1 MEKDFQDQQAI
12 NKLKSLT
19 DDIRFCMYTTYEN
32 GKIQS
37 KPMTPQDVDSN
48 GDIWFFASKKDMA
61 TGNRLLSESVTLIYS
76 DPGKSSYL
84 SLSGNAEAVE
94 DEEKKEELW
103 NPMAEAWFKGGK
115 NDPNLL
121 MIKVATQE
129 AAYWDNGSSKMVIF
143 FSMLKAAVTGTTPEG
158 GDHGT
163 LDLM

>member
-32 GKIQS
+32 GKIES

-61 TGNRLLSESVTLIYS
+61 PGNRLLCESVTLIYS
-76 DPGKSSYL
+76 DPAKSSYL
-84 SLSGNAEAVE
+84 SISGNAEAVE

-103 NPMAEAWFKGGK
+103 GPMAEAWFKDGK
-115 NDPNLL
+115 DDPNLL

-129 AAYWDNGSSKMVIF
+129 AAYWDSGSSKMLIF
-143 FSMLKAAVTGTTPEG
+143 FSILKAAVTGTTPEG
-158 GDHGT
+158 GDHGN